1 MTSEKFFNLVSEMKN
16 EGFNFVF
23 VVERDGKVY
32 SQSSVTWES
41 KLKEIEK
48 EAIKISRAGKYVFLD
63 PKKLK

>member
-1 MTSEKFFNLVSEMKN
+1 MTSEKFFNLVSEMRN

-48 EAIKISRAGKYVFLD
+48 EAIKISRAGKYIFLD

>member
-63 PKKLK
+63 KEKLK

>member
-48 EAIKISRAGKYVFLD
+48 EATKISRAGKYVFLD
-63 PKKLK
+63 QKKLK